1 MIRILELVRIMKYE
15 LIVDCLNKTGCT
27 KIREIMAENGYKC
40 NMLNGTLLGDHIG
53 VKNFKNKSF
62 AKEEAKMLL
71 KKHDKIINQITIR

>member
-1 MIRILELVRIMKYE
+1 
-15 LIVDCLNKTGCT
+15 
-27 KIREIMAENGYKC
+27 MAENGYKC